1 MLIDEDRL
9 IAEATGNPQVAYTA
23 MVLAAW
29 RGQEPQ
35 ASELIEV
42 TAQEA
47 AAHGMGRVV
56 NYASHARSVL
66 YNGLGRYEAARDTAW
81 QAFERG
87 AVGYGPLVVPE
98 LAEAAARAGDL
109 TLVRTALDWLSE
121 RSRATPNEWARGI
134 EARVRALLSD
144 GEGADSRYRES
155 IELLT
160 QTPVRT
166 QLARAHLL
174 YGEWLRRER
183 RRAEARDQLRTAHE
197 MLDVMGIGAF
207 AERARRELLATGETA
222 RKRTVETAIELTAQE
237 AQVARLARDGLSN
250 PRDRRAAVHQH
261 PHRPVPPGQGLHQ
274 ARHKLSSTAR
284 GGAAQRA
291 RRCRCRAA
299 TAVSDLLSYPAAAKT
314 SWTALQLTSLRWVPV
329 WIRAGACLRWPSA
342 AGKLSRLEPARRC
355 VLRSYTI
362 NCSSVILIASRSL
375 NTSRRGEASMDREPP
390 SGRPTPGPDP
400 GSSGWPLCGVTPD
413 WVDEAEWARM
423 CAARGEEA
431 EPPGLDEEF
440 YADPDHGPPGEWA
453 ELPAEAA
460 AARAGAAAEEAVL
473 RARLIAA
480 GLDGDAHRRGDPPR
494 PGIPAGPAAG
504 FGQGCPL
511 DGVAPGTVLSGLADE
526 ASGEDRAFAGVTGDQ
541 LLGLIGARQRLA
553 GRQQWEL
560 LMAVAEFI
568 RRRPD
573 PGCGP
578 ADLPGAMPLVW
589 NEHAAGEL
597 AVQLHLTAGAAAGLL
612 GLAHD
617 LTVKLPLTGAALRD
631 GVIDLDK
638 ARIIAL
644 HCFALSPAEASA
656 AEKMVL
662 GLDTAGEMTW
672 GMIRDRIARAVI
684 EVNPAAARQRRE
696 EAAKD
701 TRVEMHPELSGN
713 CQLAGRELP
722 PAAALA
728 ATENLTARAVELRAA
743 GVPGGMDALRALAY
757 LEALGVLDP
766 LDHVPGVP
774 GGGVPGDGTRGDGTG
789 TDGTGGGDGNGTTAG
804 PADPGPAGAAPGIRG
819 RGPAPLAAAGR
830 PARSR
835 RGSRRG

>member
-1 MLIDEDRL
+1 
-9 IAEATGNPQVAYTA
+9 
-23 MVLAAW
+23 
-29 RGQEPQ
+29 
-35 ASELIEV
+35 
-42 TAQEA
+42 
-47 AAHGMGRVV
+47 
-56 NYASHARSVL
+56 
-66 YNGLGRYEAARDTAW
+66 
-81 QAFERG
+81 
-87 AVGYGPLVVPE
+87 
-98 LAEAAARAGDL
+98 
-109 TLVRTALDWLSE
+109 
-121 RSRATPNEWARGI
+121 
-134 EARVRALLSD
+134 
-144 GEGADSRYRES
+144 
-155 IELLT
+155 
-160 QTPVRT
+160 
-166 QLARAHLL
+166 
-174 YGEWLRRER
+174 
-183 RRAEARDQLRTAHE
+183 
-197 MLDVMGIGAF
+197 
-207 AERARRELLATGETA
+207 
-222 RKRTVETAIELTAQE
+222 
-237 AQVARLARDGLSN
+237 
-250 PRDRRAAVHQH
+250 
-261 PHRPVPPGQGLHQ
+261 
-274 ARHKLSSTAR
+274 
-284 GGAAQRA
+284 
-291 RRCRCRAA
+291 
-299 TAVSDLLSYPAAAKT
+299 
-314 SWTALQLTSLRWVPV
+314 
-329 WIRAGACLRWPSA
+329 
-342 AGKLSRLEPARRC
+342 
-355 VLRSYTI
+355 
-362 NCSSVILIASRSL
+362 
-375 NTSRRGEASMDREPP
+375 MDREPP

-789 TDGTGGGDGNGTTAG
+789 TDGTGGGDGNGTGGPGGSGPGGRGPGDPRPGPGTPGGGGAAG
-804 PADPGPAGAAPGIRG
+804 AIPAGFAARVNLTVPLATLLGLAGRPGMMSRVGPVDPALARDLAAAAARSPRSTWCVTVTGPDHRPVAHACGRPPPRHRDKRDTNARAARDGPVYTPGDDHDPPGTGTIQLDIAALTGTPGPGPAGGGGDLVFALENLAGPCDHEHEAKGHDPGVRLRHLTGILNACCTFPPCRRPQDQCDYEHSTPFGQGGRTCLCDAGPVCRHNHRDKQAPGWHLQHAGTRG
-819 RGPAPLAAAGR
+819 WFRWTTPSGR
-830 PARSR
+830 TYLSR
-835 RGSRRG
+835 PTQYPD